1 MENKTITIERE
12 KVKDLYNTLTNYP
25 AISKDQVIYEMNKCF
40 GSKTFE
46 PQNITERIKTFD
58 DCIDAL
64 GQDHAL
70 VKQYIGISSFGL
82 DETNNDIIAY
92 LELRIM
98 VAALNEGWK
107 PEFVEDECRWY
118 PWFYNI
124 TNERYNEMDDD
135 ERAEVCRFVYRSSYN
150 ASASGGLVYAYA
162 NVASSVSGTSNGS
175 RLAFRTKELAEYAGK
190 QFIELY
196 RNFIFAE

>member
-64 GQDHAL
+64 GKDHAL
-70 VKQYIGISSFGL
+70 VKQYLGISSLGL
-82 DETNNDIIAY
+82 DEPNNDIIAY

-98 VAALNEGWK
+98 VAALNEGWE
-107 PEFVEDECRWY
+107 PEFVEDERRWY

-135 ERAEVCRFVYRSSYN
+135 ERAEVCGVVGRAYFN
-150 ASASGGLVYAYA
+150 ASANGGLVYAYA
-162 NVASSVSGTSNGS
+162 YFASSSSYAYNGS
-175 RLAFRTKELAEYAGK
+175 RLALRTEELAEYAGK

-196 RNFIFAE
+196 RNFIFA